1 MRFGSLNAES
11 YVVNKAGTK
20 ITAFTPAEP
29 VATVNVTVTTPGGV
43 FTLTNGYTFD

>member
-1 MRFGSLNAES
+1 MAGGTKVVITGKGFTGASSVKFGSLNAES

-29 VATVNVTVTTPGGV
+29 VPPSM
-43 FTLTNGYTFD
+43 